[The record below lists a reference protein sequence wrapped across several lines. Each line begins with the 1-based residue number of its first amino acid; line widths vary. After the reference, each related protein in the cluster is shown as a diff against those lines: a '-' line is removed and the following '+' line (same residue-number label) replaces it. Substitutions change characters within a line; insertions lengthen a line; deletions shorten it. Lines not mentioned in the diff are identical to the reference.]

1 MPLTIDALRPRI
13 LIAEDNYLMASEVE
27 EFVRDCGY
35 TVAGAAPSVE
45 RGLALIARNAVDGAV
60 LDIDLAGTASFP
72 MCQALAAK
80 GVPFLFLSAYSVNTI
95 VPDEFS
101 KALHLTKPLVAADL
115 KSALQ
120 MLVGAPPDSA
130 ATPAGP
136 IFANAVLDSL
146 PAATKAALAASLERV
161 PLRQGEVLDVPGL
174 PVGYVHFPVDGL
186 ISIFAG
192 STAATRI
199 EIASIGCDGM
209 TAPGILLG
217 DRIAPG
223 HTVVQAAGSAWRIP
237 ATDLHRLAESNGDL
251 RRHLLGQIGAALRHL
266 ADTASYSGRA
276 TIVER
281 LARWLLQATY
291 RVGNRR
297 LELTHDVLAEILGVR
312 RPSVT
317 TGLQT
322 LEGRR
327 LIRSTRRA
335 VVVLDSEGLAEL
347 ARR

>member
-1 MPLTIDALRPRI
+1 MPLTIDIPRPRI
-13 LIAEDNYLMASEVE
+13 LIAEDNYLMATEVA
-27 EFVRDCGY
+27 EFVRGCGY
-35 TVAGAAPSVE
+35 AVAGAAPSVE
-45 RGLALIARNAVDGAV
+45 RGLALIAKDAVDGAV
-60 LDIDLAGTASFP
+60 LDIDLAGTPSFP
-72 MCQALAAK
+72 MCRALTAK
-80 GVPFLFLSAYSVNTI
+80 GVPFLFLSAYSANTV

-101 KALHLTKPLVAADL
+101 KTLHLTKPLVAADL

-120 MLVGAPPDSA
+120 TLVGAPPDAA
-130 ATPAGP
+130 ATPAEP
-136 IFANAVLDSL
+136 AFANAVLDSL
-146 PAATKAALAASLERV
+146 PAAVKSALAASLERV
-161 PLRQGEVLDVPGL
+161 PLRLGEVLDVPEL
-174 PVGYVHFPVDGL
+174 PIGYVHFPVEGL

-192 STAATRI
+192 TTAATRI
-199 EIASIGCDGM
+199 EVASIGSDGM

-223 HTVVQAAGSAWRIP
+223 HSVVQAPGSAWRIP
-237 ATDLHRLAESNGDL
+237 AASLHRLAESDANL
-251 RRHLLGQIGAALRHL
+251 RRHLLGQIGAALRNL

-291 RVGNRR
+291 RLGSRR
-297 LELTHDVLAEILGVR
+297 LGLTHDVLADILGVR
-312 RPSVT
+312 RPSIT

-322 LEGRR
+322 LEGRH

-335 VVVLDSEGLAEL
+335 IVVLDPAGLAEV